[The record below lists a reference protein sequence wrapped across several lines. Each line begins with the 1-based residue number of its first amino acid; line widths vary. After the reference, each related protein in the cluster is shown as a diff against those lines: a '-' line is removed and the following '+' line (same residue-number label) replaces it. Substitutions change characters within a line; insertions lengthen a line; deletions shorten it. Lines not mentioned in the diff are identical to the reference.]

1 MKKQMVLRTK
11 KNDMS
16 SQPIGIF
23 DSGLGGLTVAK
34 EIFKQLPYEDVIYFG
49 DTARVPYGNKSKKT
63 ITKFSL
69 ENADF
74 LKKHNV
80 KLIVVACNTACSLS
94 LQALKKKIDIPIV
107 GVIEPAVK
115 KAIQISKN
123 GKIGIIGTNSTINS
137 KAYDK
142 KINKIDKAMQVSSK
156 SCPLF
161 VPLVEEGWLN
171 KDITYKIANT
181 YLDCFKKRNVDTLI
195 LACTHY
201 PLLKKVISTIMGP
214 KVKLVDS
221 ASEVA
226 KVVKLVLNE
235 DNALRK
241 NKRIARYSY
250 YVSDEPLKFANIGA
264 KFLGRSINKVKRVN
278 NEL

>member
-11 KNDMS
+11 KNDMF

-34 EIFKQLPYEDVIYFG
+34 EIFRQLPYEDVIYYG

-74 LKKHNV
+74 LKEYNV
-80 KLIVVACNTACSLS
+80 KLIIVACNTACSLS

-115 KAIQISKN
+115 RAIQISKN

-142 KINKIDKAMQVSSK
+142 KIKKIDKAMQVSSK

-171 KDITYKIANT
+171 KDITYKIAKT
-181 YLDCFKKRNVDTLI
+181 YLDCFKRRNVDTLI

-201 PLLKKVISTIMGP
+201 PLLIKVISTIMGS

-226 KVVKLVLNE
+226 KVAKTTL
-235 DNALRK
+235 
-241 NKRIARYSY
+241 KRIDSLSEEKEKPSY
-250 YVSDEPLKFANIGA
+250 QFYVSDEPAYFTKVGE
-264 KFLGRSINKVKRVN
+264 KFLGRKINCARKV
-278 NEL
+278 

>member
-1 MKKQMVLRTK
+1 MVLRIK
-11 KNDMS
+11 KNRNTAK
-16 SQPIGIF
+16 PIGIF

-63 ITKFSL
+63 VTKFSL

-80 KLIVVACNTACSLS
+80 KLIIVACNTACSLS
-94 LQALKKKIDIPIV
+94 LPVLKKKIGIPVV

-115 KAIQISKN
+115 KAIEVSKN
-123 GKIGIIGTNSTINS
+123 DNIGIIGTNSTINS

-142 KINKIDKAMQVSSK
+142 KIKKINKKARISSK

-171 KDITYKIANT
+171 SNITRKIAQM
-181 YLDCFKKRNVDTLI
+181 YLESLKKDKIDTLI

-201 PLLKKVISTIMGP
+201 PLLKNVIRQTMGQ
-214 KVKLVDS
+214 KVKLIDS
-221 ASEVA
+221 AGEVA
-226 KVVKLVLNE
+226 KVVKSVLVAN
-235 DNALRK
+235 NSLRQSK
-241 NKRIARYSY
+241 HTPVYSY
-250 YVSDEPLKFANIGA
+250 YVSDEPLNFAKIGA
-264 KFLGRSINKVKRVN
+264 KFLGRSIKKVKRTN

>member
-1 MKKQMVLRTK
+1 MVLQTK
-11 KNDMS
+11 RNNNS
-16 SQPIGIF
+16 SKSIGIF

-34 EIFKQLPYEDVIYFG
+34 EIFRQLPYEDVIYFG

-94 LQALKKKIDIPIV
+94 LSALKKKIDIPIV

-115 KAIQISKN
+115 KAIEISKN
-123 GKIGIIGTNSTINS
+123 GRIGIIGTNGTVNS

-142 KINKIDKAMQVSSK
+142 KIKKLDKKIIISSK

-161 VPLVEEGWLN
+161 VPLVEEGWLDE
-171 KDITYKIANT
+171 DITYKIAQR
-181 YLDCFKKRNVDTLI
+181 YLDCLKKNNIDTLI

-201 PLLKKVISTIMGP
+201 PLLKKVIKKIMGS
-214 KVKLVDS
+214 KVKLIDS

-226 KVVKLVLNE
+226 KVVKAVLDE
-235 DNALRK
+235 DKALRK
-241 NKRIARYSY
+241 NKRISKYTY
-250 YVSDEPLKFANIGA
+250 YVSDEPFRFAKIGA
-264 KFLGRSINKVKRVN
+264 KFLGRSVTKVKRTN

>member
-1 MKKQMVLRTK
+1 MVLRTK

-34 EIFKQLPYEDVIYFG
+34 EIFRQLPYEDVIYYG

-74 LKKHNV
+74 LKEYNV
-80 KLIVVACNTACSLS
+80 KLIIVACNTACSLS

-115 KAIQISKN
+115 RAIQISKN

-142 KINKIDKAMQVSSK
+142 KIKKIDKAMQVSSK
-156 SCPLF
+156 TCPLF

-171 KDITYKIANT
+171 KDITYKIAKT

-201 PLLKKVISTIMGP
+201 PLLKNVISKVMGS

-226 KVVKLVLNE
+226 KVAKTTL
-235 DNALRK
+235 
-241 NKRIARYSY
+241 KRIDSLSEKKEKTSY
-250 YVSDEPLKFANIGA
+250 QFYVSDEPTYFTKVGE
-264 KFLGRSINKVKRVN
+264 KFLGRKINCARKV
-278 NEL
+278 

>member
-1 MKKQMVLRTK
+1 MVLQTK
-11 KNDMS
+11 RNNNS
-16 SQPIGIF
+16 SKSIGIF

-34 EIFKQLPYEDVIYFG
+34 EIFRQLPYEDVIYFG

-94 LQALKKKIDIPIV
+94 LSALKKKIDIPIV

-115 KAIQISKN
+115 KAIEISKN
-123 GKIGIIGTNSTINS
+123 GRIGIIGTNGTVNS

-142 KINKIDKAMQVSSK
+142 KIKKLDKKIIISSK

-161 VPLVEEGWLN
+161 VPLVEEGWLDE
-171 KDITYKIANT
+171 DITYKIAQR
-181 YLDCFKKRNVDTLI
+181 YLDCLKKNNIDTLI

-201 PLLKKVISTIMGP
+201 PLLKKVIKKIMGS
-214 KVKLVDS
+214 KVKLIDS

-226 KVVKLVLNE
+226 KVVKAVLDE
-235 DNALRK
+235 DKALRK
-241 NKRIARYSY
+241 NKRISKYAY
-250 YVSDEPLKFANIGA
+250 YVSDEPFRFAKIGA
-264 KFLGRSINKVKRVN
+264 KFLGRSITKVKRTN

>member
-1 MKKQMVLRTK
+1 MVLRTK
-11 KNDMS
+11 RNNNSFKS
-16 SQPIGIF
+16 IGIF

-34 EIFKQLPYEDVIYFG
+34 EIFRLLPYEDVIYFG

-94 LQALKKKIDIPIV
+94 LSALKNKIDIPIV

-115 KAIQISKN
+115 KAIEISKN
-123 GKIGIIGTNSTINS
+123 GRIGIIGTNSTINS
-137 KAYDK
+137 KAYDR
-142 KINKIDKAMQVSSK
+142 KINKIDKKIIISSK
-156 SCPLF
+156 SCSLF

-171 KDITYKIANT
+171 EDITYKVAQI
-181 YLDCFKKRNVDTLI
+181 YLDCLKKNNIDTLI

-201 PLLKKVISTIMGP
+201 PLLKKVIRKIMGS
-214 KVKLVDS
+214 KVKLIDS

-226 KVVKLVLNE
+226 KVVKAVLSE
-235 DNALRK
+235 DKALIK
-241 NKRIARYSY
+241 NKRISKYTY
-250 YVSDEPLKFANIGA
+250 YVSDEPFRFAKIGA
-264 KFLGRSINKVKRVN
+264 KFLGRSISKVKRTN